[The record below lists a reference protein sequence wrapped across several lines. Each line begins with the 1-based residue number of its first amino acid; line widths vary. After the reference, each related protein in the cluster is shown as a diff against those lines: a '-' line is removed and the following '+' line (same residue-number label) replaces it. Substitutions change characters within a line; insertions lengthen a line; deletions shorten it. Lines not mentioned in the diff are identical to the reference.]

1 MALWSPT
8 TTQWNGRFQRVTPWR
23 QRGKSGGVQVRPD
36 PSPALSRSCDG
47 GSCSLSQNARR
58 AQTTHHRRGPD
69 FTMTRSHPAR
79 TLALLG
85 AASALALLLDQPA
98 QAHGFAQGGI
108 TAGFL
113 HPITG
118 ADHLL
123 LLLGV
128 GAAAS
133 CISSQLLLWG
143 LAGAIGGGVFGA
155 LPAQEFLAALAISAV
170 AVLVLRSLR
179 AKQSPQLGAGAG
191 LVATAVAVHAMLHGL
206 EAPADGSATLWWL
219 GAFCASVLVSGGS
232 FLLLR
237 RLPVAWTRGV
247 ALLLA
252 LAGGVV
258 ALGPIGLLVR

>member
-1 MALWSPT
+1 M
-8 TTQWNGRFQRVTPWR
+8 TP
-23 QRGKSGGVQVRPD
+23 SF
-36 PSPALSRSCDG
+36 SARS
-47 GSCSLSQNARR
+47 
-58 AQTTHHRRGPD
+58 
-69 FTMTRSHPAR
+69 
-79 TLALLG
+79 LALFG

-98 QAHGFAQGGI
+98 QAHGIAHGGI
-108 TAGFL
+108 AAGFL

-133 CISSQLLLWG
+133 HIYSQLLLWAR
-143 LAGAIGGGVFGA
+143 AGAIGGGVFGA
-155 LPAQEFLAALAISAV
+155 LGGTLPAQEFLAALAITAV

-179 AKQSPQLGAGAG
+179 SKQSPRLGACSA
-191 LVATAVAVHAMLHGL
+191 LVAAAVAVHAMLHGL
-206 EAPADGSATLWWL
+206 EAPADSSAALWWL
-219 GAFCASVLVSGGS
+219 GAFSGSVLVSGGS

-247 ALLLA
+247 CLLLA
-252 LAGGVV
+252 LCGGVV